1 MLRSNL
7 PERKYVDHSVSA
19 LNALVA
25 DQSEAFAP
33 ILLERK
39 ANRIRKSVDPEKAG
53 AQQIRTVFDND
64 DRQRVYF

>member
-7 PERKYVDHSVSA
+7 PERKYVAHSA

-53 AQQIRTVFDND
+53 AQQVRTVFDND